1 MDACAERW
9 EEGHRLR
16 WNLKQ
21 RESEVRELQ
30 EALSESHVRL
40 FEERERFLALQSQN
54 DALRLQ
60 EAEDRSRIH
69 QLLALSQPVERGV
82 EYSVH
87 DGPQTMVTF
96 PGSGGGAGGA
106 AETASGGGAGGGSQ
120 GGRGVVTQTVYLP
133 NANAESLLLALES
146 LQARAKSQ
154 AEVARAHIAALLEDR
169 EARSQEAAR
178 ERESH
183 EAEVQALAQRLR
195 HTEGSLQQLT
205 KDYIRASKDKEA
217 AELEREEAKMEVAKQ
232 QQHVAREL
240 IHAEE
245 RGDKHAK
252 RERREWQSK
261 MSDFVESFRKQVGR
275 REEDLADMEN
285 VHSALVQNYE
295 HRIAI
300 LEAMV
305 AKLSKQK
312 SELEERRS
320 LDLAGFHEDVTH
332 LRRQLHSLH
341 RKAVTSER
349 QGGRSL
355 KDTTNQEW

>member
-21 RESEVRELQ
+21 REAEVRELQ

-60 EAEDRSRIH
+60 EAEDRARIH
-69 QLLALSQPVERGV
+69 QLLALSQPVEKGV
-82 EYSVH
+82 EYSVQ
-87 DGPQTMVTF
+87 DGPQTMVTY
-96 PGSGGGAGGA
+96 PVEQG
-106 AETASGGGAGGGSQ
+106 TASRGNGKGGQ
-120 GGRGVVTQTVYLP
+120 GVVQTVYLP
-133 NANAESLLLALES
+133 NANAESLLLSLES
-146 LQARAKSQ
+146 LQARAKAQ

-169 EARSQEAAR
+169 EARAQESAR

-217 AELEREEAKMEVAKQ
+217 AEIEREEAKMEVARQ
-232 QQHVAREL
+232 QQVVAREL

-245 RGDKHAK
+245 RGDKNAK
-252 RERREWQSK
+252 RERKEWQGK

-285 VHSALVQNYE
+285 VHAALVQNYE
-295 HRIAI
+295 HRITI
-300 LEAMV
+300 LEAIV
-305 AKLSKQK
+305 AKLTKQK
-312 SELEERRS
+312 SDLEVRRS
-320 LDLAGFHEDVTH
+320 LDLEGFHKDVSH

-341 RKAVTSER
+341 RKAVSADRRGQASEL
-349 QGGRSL
+349 S
-355 KDTTNQEW
+355 DATNTDKR

>member
-87 DGPQTMVTF
+87 DGPQTMTTF
-96 PGSGGGAGGA
+96 PGSGGVVGGEAEA
-106 AETASGGGAGGGSQ
+106 ASLGGAGCGGGQ
-120 GGRGVVTQTVYLP
+120 GGRGIVTQTVYLP

-146 LQARAKSQ
+146 LQARAKAQ
-154 AEVARAHIAALLEDR
+154 AEVSRAHIAALLEDR
-169 EARSQEAAR
+169 EVRSQEAAR

-217 AELEREEAKMEVAKQ
+217 AEIEREEAKMEGAKQ
-232 QQHVAREL
+232 QQQVAREL
-240 IHAEE
+240 MHAEE

-252 RERREWQSK
+252 RERREWQGK

-305 AKLSKQK
+305 SKLSKQK
-312 SELEERRS
+312 SELEQRRS

-341 RKAVTSER
+341 RKAVTTDR
-349 QGGRSL
+349 QGGL
-355 KDTTNQEW
+355 KDITNQER